1 MEAKHGKQA
10 VDRPGSE
17 PSGQTG
23 TTEIRFPGAP
33 ERQRILDLGAS
44 VWAFSAL
51 AGALEGGILD
61 ELATPQTPAQIGE
74 RTGTS
79 AALIE
84 AVLDVLA
91 ALDLVR
97 VAGDTL
103 VCTPGMSVYTSGRGK
118 EIVCAD
124 LPTSETL
131 APPTIPNSAP

>member
-17 PSGQTG
+17 SPCETG

-61 ELATPQTPAQIGE
+61 ELATP
-74 RTGTS
+74 
-79 AALIE
+79 
-84 AVLDVLA
+84 
-91 ALDLVR
+91 
-97 VAGDTL
+97 
-103 VCTPGMSVYTSGRGK
+103 
-118 EIVCAD
+118 
-124 LPTSETL
+124 
-131 APPTIPNSAP
+131 